1 MSANGLLEILRD
13 IGLRSHRNEEKSRM
27 LSIESQQMVR
37 NRAVHWS
44 LQTRGPVE
52 SEVGEFKV
60 EKNFTSLNFSF
71 QRYDYYSKAS
81 TSYKLLNN
89 TIY

>member
-1 MSANGLLEILRD
+1 
-13 IGLRSHRNEEKSRM
+13 M

-60 EKNFTSLNFSF
+60 EKNFTVTGFQLSTVSLL
-71 QRYDYYSKAS
+71 Q
-81 TSYKLLNN
+81 
-89 TIY
+89 